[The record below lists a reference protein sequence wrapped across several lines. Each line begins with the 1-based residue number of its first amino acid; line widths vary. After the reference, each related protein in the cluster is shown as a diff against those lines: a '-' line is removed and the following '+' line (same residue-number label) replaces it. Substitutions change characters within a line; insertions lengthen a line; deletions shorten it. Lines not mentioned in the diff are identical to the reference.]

1 MKQEK
6 STHRGNL
13 PMSEENLIQVLES
26 FQPIPSSSFYNR
38 TQKAPW
44 TSRYRI
50 TRYAFQAAI
59 LMAFIVTILFI
70 NPSSMPPLFTTN
82 TPTSTPTLGSA
93 DFPFHTPLQTD
104 NPPSENNSFPSPSGT
119 PSN

>member
-59 LMAFIVTILFI
+59 LMAFIVIIYNKYTNI
-70 NPSSMPPLFTTN
+70 NAYFRIGRLPVPHSLTN
-82 TPTSTPTLGSA
+82 
-93 DFPFHTPLQTD
+93 
-104 NPPSENNSFPSPSGT
+104 
-119 PSN
+119 